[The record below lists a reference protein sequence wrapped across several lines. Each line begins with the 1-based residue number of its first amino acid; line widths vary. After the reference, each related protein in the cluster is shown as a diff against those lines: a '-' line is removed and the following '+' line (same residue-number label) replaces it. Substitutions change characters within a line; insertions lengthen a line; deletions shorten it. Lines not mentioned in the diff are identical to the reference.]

1 MAVANLPNSHI
12 ANSLRPARS
21 SCRLHEKSWPEPRV
35 RASSEAS
42 IFEFIDDGDGDDC
55 ADSSGDRG
63 SSEGHCNSRNT
74 DKADN
79 ICRGNSHNHIRTDSS
94 DTRNLDIRIQFPLK
108 LARQNAARARKQLH
122 MPAMRSRRFFSL

>member
-12 ANSLRPARS
+12 ANSVRPARS
-21 SCRLHEKSWPEPRV
+21 SCGLHEKSWPEPRV

-42 IFEFIDDGDGDDC
+42 IFEFIDDGDG
-55 ADSSGDRG
+55 ADSSGDRS
-63 SSEGHCNSRNT
+63 SSEGHGNSRNT

-79 ICRGNSHNHIRTDSS
+79 ICTGNSHTHIRTDSS

-108 LARQNAARARKQLH
+108 LARQNAAPAQKRLH
-122 MPAMRSRRFFSL
+122 TSAIRSRGFFSL